1 MQFNFN
7 FEAFEQ
13 SGKEK
18 NEAINYL
25 KSLNSSIDFDKLEQE
40 NKGDENAIYEAL
52 KGGNFSFSKPSI
64 EQTRQKLLKNK
75 ENEAL
80 KAEFNAG
87 LSWLDNKQ
95 NFNFYDF
102 KKAKEKANSKQ
113 GLIQADL
120 KAKEKELKRK
130 EALFETRLKE
140 RGIIAKSFD
149 DMLDQSGAYLGAD
162 LLEKGLNKLGFKDEN
177 YIFESEK
184 EDIKSRAL
192 KSVRE
197 KLERGDLEFN
207 EREKHALRSKYDE
220 PDYKKALEKEKE
232 RLRLSQKS
240 GNFSEAEREF
250 IENDLGFF
258 NTLFNDDK
266 ENIKEFK
273 EKVKS
278 EGVISSEIIKAANT
292 LKAFDE
298 GNLFKN
304 MLFADEKEKK
314 EFQQNFLND
323 AYKIAEL
330 SGFDDVGLDKKGE
343 LYFIKDEQKYLV
355 NTGFFDNFAQLLNDT
370 KFEFAGGV
378 LGGMKGF
385 NSGKSAKG
393 KVAKSILGAAAGS
406 FGGAFLDA
414 KIADMYL
421 NRESD
426 FKKNLDFAIQA
437 GLLSMAGDGVILSVK
452 PLAKG
457 LYKGV
462 KKGGEI
468 LGEYSILGTL
478 KTLPQQNIQAAEKII
493 NEVFSPKMKEELK
506 AAQEEFGG
514 SVRGEDLKNAFFA
527 NLQKKFTQKYGE
539 NDSKTKSVAKI
550 AEIFNTNS
558 LKTRQQAMLD
568 LVRSDTHG
576 STLAYLLEIAKDDV
590 KIQSNLK
597 NMLNLASSNVEKN
610 LKNLN
615 INAREIK
622 HILDEFEAGNKA
634 AFKEVESQ
642 ISKLYDENYRV
653 VLSKGEYEN
662 IKEEFR
668 QNGVN
673 LEEMTPFLRDLEAN
687 VFNENG
693 VTFTQ
698 LNNFRKNL
706 NFYIFNKDK
715 TPNFINTL
723 KKIGENIL
731 KNEIDKGID
740 NIFSQNK
747 AAYES
752 IKELYSTSLKD
763 YATLK
768 SLNESIKNLK
778 LQDSAKSADEV
789 LNSLIKYAKGQ
800 GEKGVNNLQKI
811 KDYLGEENNAFLEM
825 QILNKLFKESVV
837 ENDRASLRVFDSESF
852 LSRVRELVGEN
863 ELYARKIGKEFLEE
877 LSPSAMPKQISIDEF
892 LNTLEN
898 FKNKE
903 NFLKHIE
910 KDPKRKD
917 YLNLIEPTLKEPD
930 IAFKKLENGVEKE
943 KFIKKFSDG
952 KDFFYLLATKDNKET
967 ILTAFKT
974 DKINTILKEFNAD
987 IIPTFIRQGS
997 KGKAAGTT
1005 NEGIITQPLFK
1016 SKEAREFLELVEGF
1030 HKLYKNDASIAKN
1043 LVQGTASQLST
1054 SIATSAEGAI
1064 KQKVVKGGFD
1074 PIFRLLPDGI
1084 LFGLFSKQIQGGAL
1098 RYHLKKALSRSLN
1111 YDDFKIKLEKE
1122 LKRTNFNSNTSRLID
1137 EFMQNLEDFNR
1148 EKEQFLEAKRAE
1160 EARIKEEERKRA
1172 EEIYQAQEANNL
1184 KDILEAE
1191 EKPLKD
1197 EFGVNFEGFKG
1208 KEAIEKLLEEQ
1219 RGQVKGAFYKE
1230 GLGEIDLVWGEITD
1244 LEKHKGY
1251 GLAHILDKR
1260 KSEFVEQGASQSEA
1274 AQKAAEFAKNEI
1286 SNIMQNGK
1294 IINKANEATRIE
1306 TQDYRLIL
1314 KQNWKGEPT
1323 KNKWL
1328 VTAYMKKEKGESIS
1342 SSPFT
1347 KEDNL
1352 SLNSNESIAQKALN
1366 LHEKLYLKD
1375 NDTPLNVEYKIVNK
1389 DDIKPSF
1396 TLSKTQFRS
1405 QKQEDLIK
1413 KIKENFN
1420 PDLLVNIRGDLK
1432 KGNPIITKEGEV
1444 ISGNHRAA
1452 ALKELEGE
1460 NLAKYQNAV
1469 KEAFGVELKE
1479 NEMLVRVADTSEAEI
1494 RRFSAA
1500 SNEGLENNLGEQ
1512 GVSLFAKYQDK
1523 IKALKEA
1530 KKPFVADDVYNL
1542 KYLVNKALGESSIT
1556 KENDTSKA
1564 LFASLARGRNNT
1576 ILKALNELEKENLE
1590 QVSKVANMFF
1600 DNAGAFYNLTHD
1612 LDLPKM
1618 QNLQNYFSDVLVSA
1632 AKADFTR
1639 AEDFARLNEDIRAF
1653 LDSGDKNAMLK
1664 LSPNLVSDLLAKA
1677 MGAGFARFA
1686 RLENPSASL
1695 YEFLNGLKAELI
1707 EKGMPDL
1714 FSGGK
1719 GIKLNERDEFDFAK
1733 ELILKGQDSEEKFR
1747 LYQNLEEL
1755 KAWSGEQKNTKL
1767 NTALKALDEV
1777 DESKLSEDQKE
1788 LLRLFK
1794 GEIKSVKI
1802 QIKDLKDI
1810 YTLNQGSRKEGAK
1823 KILIKHYG
1831 EEKTGGLSSDELLSL
1846 KEVIKKGKINLNSL
1860 EIKDDFLRYG
1870 YDYEK
1875 DGVKLRVVIDEFKDG
1890 KKVFDYYSDR
1900 NFNHYEQGGYKPD
1913 LPTPSE
1919 IIPQNAKTSP
1929 YPQNADE
1936 AVRLETIS
1944 KQELEQSNPQQSHL
1958 STDESIAQNEAKKSL
1973 FESSENFY
1981 DYEKKL
1987 LREISIEGLD
1997 KQNAKDKLYFNTIQT
2012 YMEKLGNFEKEL
2024 SNIVQEVHPFLRLN
2038 QKDKIIDK
2046 LYRQRDKKDFR
2057 NSLKELVYFYV
2068 HKDKL
2073 GIDDIHKVAMDY
2085 VESMAKYV
2093 KGLLPYDNHPS
2104 FEKLVKEKKLFD
2116 EVIRQENKPSVKP
2129 LDEFGVNFEGF
2140 KGKEAIEKLL
2150 EEQRGQVK
2158 GAFYKEGLGEID
2170 LVWGDENFGLRHIL
2184 NKHGDEFEDIA
2195 AELSEAMEKGVL
2207 KKQNEVRSRI
2217 EFKDFAIGLSGEFK
2231 GEKRAFIITAFKR
2244 NGKSSTL
2251 SPKQDFTDKSDN
2263 VLSNQEDI
2271 IPQNSEKLPFE
2282 TQTLDE
2288 DKLSGD
2294 EVRHLANKIGEKST
2308 MAYFKDYLLKMDK
2321 NFHARAKDIIREY
2334 HKIEPFRKEL
2344 ENQWENVKE
2353 AYKNGEMSLKEFK
2366 FLSRYK
2372 DEKSFLNQVAGVL
2385 WLQNDELVKNR
2396 GYTINKYG
2404 MTEQG
2409 KGDNYYQNLALEYGK
2424 AQTALKKW
2432 FYYIQKANK
2441 QAQRFFNKKELDEF
2455 GVNFEGFKGKEAV
2468 DKLLSEKR
2476 GQVKGAFYK
2485 EGLGEIDLVWG
2496 DSKKGLSHI
2505 LERRKED
2512 FIKQGLDENEALERA
2527 LEFVKKIPQI
2537 IEQGE
2542 VKVGVN
2548 RAFVDTK
2555 DDRALIAL
2563 DYKGKDKKW
2572 VITAYKMD
2580 DPSQADT
2587 HLTRL
2592 NTSTSSVS
2600 RASVVNESIAQN
2612 EHNAVAWDEFEA
2624 FKDKDDILKAN
2635 LKGEQNGAK
2644 ENEAKRQADEYES
2657 LNAIQQERGG
2667 GLFTNEELNRGQ
2679 SRHAR
2684 GNERDG
2690 VGVSKVD
2697 GSKSQTLFSEG
2708 DFENSRTRSGGNG
2721 GRGYTAGEENALSI
2735 RGNNSSSGE
2744 VLNADENYIRENNPR
2759 YNDTKR
2765 PREDNIIEPKRS
2777 LHMGANKTNGG
2788 ANDRS
2793 ILLKPQ
2799 WSEALEKQG
2808 LFTSF
2813 AKAHKRSEKF
2823 TFTDTSDANKILE
2836 DNFQALEGL
2845 KYVIKSG
2852 FDNNVRSQNLQ
2863 SLQNFRGF
2871 GKGTN
2876 ALLKLRGEEKEKWA
2890 KLLKEL
2896 TDLTGEKITITD
2908 LVKRSADAYYTP
2920 DVIIGKMA
2928 NLTEFFAKEAGE
2940 DLAKLI
2946 KLEPSAGI
2954 GRFLNAFEL
2963 SNFYAVEKDALS
2975 ANIAKAL
2982 YEKGG
2987 AIINNGAYEK
2997 SPLKIN
3003 NTFDLVIGN
3012 PPYANFKI
3020 GDDEFREN
3028 IHNYFMKK
3036 NIDVLKP
3043 NGLSLQIITHNFL
3056 DAQSDYTRKVM
3067 AKDAVFLGAVRLANN
3082 VFKDASVTTDII
3094 AFRKKAP
3101 DEMDKEFNTS
3111 WVESVEYEGA
3121 YLNKYFLENPQ
3132 NVIGKMEVVKNQFG
3146 GKTIAV
3152 KPNGFDIEN
3161 LNLSNYIK
3169 NDKLF
3174 KRVEGYIDNK
3184 LLSKAVQRIEEKEK
3198 GVSFFGSA
3206 RSGELRFDKE
3216 SDKFLVLDD
3225 QQNTHDF
3232 NIYERISE
3240 AKPNWQES
3248 SINNRVEAL
3257 KEMMPQ
3263 IEKLK
3268 KALFDLKEAE
3278 LNPNSSD
3285 EKIEILRRILN
3296 KAYDELHGKNGS
3308 FRNARG
3314 KISQKW
3320 ELYDILDDTSFEL
3333 FALEK
3338 KAIVE
3343 ERGDKKIVIGSE
3355 KSEIFHKRLVKPYEA
3370 PTSANNI
3377 NEALQISK
3385 AEYGKIDL
3393 VRMSELLSK
3402 DMSEV
3407 ENELLEQKRI
3417 YKDHLGGNVEKD
3429 EFLSGNVREK
3439 IARFYDENGSLN
3451 LSSDEKIR
3459 AFQMQSLEDLKA
3471 IVPDDIELP
3480 FINIPLGAT
3489 WLNKEI
3495 LREFFAK
3502 ELEIGEVNFKRA
3514 GNRWYLLG
3522 KFNGSLEITTSED
3535 YLRDT
3540 GIKAINAV
3548 DYILKMMN
3556 NESLEVKTSKTKADG
3571 SIKHYKDPIA
3581 TQKLQDLKIRLE
3593 KQLKNFIM
3601 DNEEYAEQTK
3611 RVYNDV
3617 FNSEVIRKYDGSHIR
3632 LMETNEDISL
3642 RSHQNNAVYRFL
3654 QKSNTLLAH
3663 DVGTGKTYTMIASAM
3678 LSKQLGLA
3686 KKSLIVTPNNVSP
3699 QMAREARELFPNARI
3714 KLIQGVSTKE
3724 KNRLMADVKNNE
3736 YDLIIVSYDTFKV
3749 MNANPKLYA
3758 DYLNEELIQ
3767 LRCAIEALEN
3777 SDEGDERI
3785 MKQLAKRLE
3794 SEEAKLEHYLEQVAN
3809 GSQNVFFEDLGIDNL
3824 IFDEAHYLK
3833 KLPIFTKQGNVRGIQ
3848 RGKSQR
3854 ALDAYIKIKHHQSLN
3869 KKVMFAT
3876 GTPITNFVSDIY
3888 VMQKFLGRKAL
3899 EDSNISEFDDWSAMF
3914 AGSQTQFELKASGN
3928 YEATTRLRNFANLP
3942 ELKKMYYEFTDVVT
3956 KDDVKKQIM
3965 ESTGEQIEPTPVYE
3979 EVIIKQS
3986 EAQKAFYEEIKER
3999 AVNLK
4004 GKKIE
4009 KGGDNHLKIL
4019 SDANKA
4025 SLDMR
4030 LIYPHLERDAN
4041 GKVMQAAE
4049 KIVENYHLWDA
4060 DKGTQLVFLDKS
4072 TPKKSITSAKRAKLE
4087 NKLSAIKEKLEK
4099 YENDDIN
4106 LSEEALEKLEKEKV
4120 EIEEILE
4127 MAGEGFSVYEDLR
4140 KLLIEKGIKPE
4151 EIAFVQDYDKA
4162 GTGALSQA
4170 ELSEKINNGKIRVLI
4185 GSTAKMGA
4193 GANYQR
4199 KLSALHHLDLD
4210 WTPANMEQREGRIIR
4225 QGNELFKKYGD
4236 EFKAKIYYYVTE
4248 QTSDTVMLQTL
4259 NQKRKIIKQITDI
4272 NEKARFLEDSSEDD
4286 FMARLQAATSPYAEE
4301 ELRFLGIDK
4310 EISLLNSEL
4319 ENSAYVI
4326 KSAEREILKQNEA
4339 VEGFEAIKSLL
4350 PSILK
4355 KAENNISFKTK
4366 EGKIIDFNAKPKKDE
4381 ASPHEKLNM
4390 SVKKSIESLF
4400 NSSEKL
4406 MQIGEYRGSKLFALK
4421 AGNAKC
4427 VIKMGENLQN
4437 SLYFTELDYMD
4448 IKGAFSANLRFK
4460 NAFEK
4465 ISKNSYFTD
4474 LEQKIKDAKEAQKR
4488 ALKKLENEKARDLSE
4503 INKTLNDALVE
4514 KAELAIF
4521 LGRAEQEHKSLVS
4534 AVHNVPDIKENEED
4548 KFTKLEEFIM
4558 AKYNKN

>member
-80 KAEFNAG
+80 KAEFNAAT
-87 LSWLDNKQ
+87 SWLGEEKKQ

-102 KKAKEKANSKQ
+102 KKAKEKANSKL

-493 NEVFSPKMKEELK
+493 DEVFNPKMKEELK

-568 LVRSDTHG
+568 LVRSDKDG

-837 ENDRASLRVFDSESF
+837 ENDRAGVRVFDSESF
-852 LSRVRELVGEN
+852 LGRVRELVGEN
-863 ELYARKIGKEFLEE
+863 ELYERNEPLKDFGENFAGYKGKEAIEKLLEE
-877 LSPSAMPKQISIDEF
+877 KRGQVANAFYKEGLGEIDLVWGDKNYGLEHI
-892 LNTLEN
+892 LNKHKGE
-898 FKNKE
+898 FKNLAEQLDEIITKGE
-903 NFLKHIE
+903 VI
-910 KDPKRKD
+910 KRKGRKNA
-917 YLNLIEPTLKEPD
+917 YNIEHNGFKVGINQGFNQKGENKWIVT
-930 IAFKKLENGVEKE
+930 AF
-943 KFIKKFSDG
+943 
-952 KDFFYLLATKDNKET
+952 DNKVGASEKTAKTAHANDFTKET
-967 ILTAFKT
+967 HLSL
-974 DKINTILKEFNAD
+974 N
-987 IIPTFIRQGS
+987 S
-997 KGKAAGTT
+997 
-1005 NEGIITQPLFK
+1005 NESITQPLFK

-1030 HKLYKNDASIAKN
+1030 HRLYKNDASIAKN

-1148 EKEQFLEAKRAE
+1148 EKEQFLQAKRAE
-1160 EARIKEEERKRA
+1160 QARIKEEEQARINTIKTA
-1172 EEIYQAQEANNL
+1172 QENAYNAQEANLGN
-1184 KDILEAE
+1184 DILE
-1191 EKPLKD
+1191 PSSLKED
-1197 EFGVNFEGFKG
+1197 FGENFAGYKG

-1352 SLNSNESIAQKALN
+1352 SLNSKESIAQKALN

-1389 DDIKPSF
+1389 DDIKPTF

-1639 AEDFARLNEDIRAF
+1639 AEDFTRLNEDIRAF

-1755 KAWSGEQKNTKL
+1755 KAWKSKSSLNQPTKESLDKDLNKSYTLELENLEPVSLNANALSKETEALTQSVESGHKQSTTIAKTDEESIAENGIKDDKQAFLQFIKIMQDTKNGDFYPSENLQNALEKSGKKARENALELFIKEYESKDAKL
-1767 NTALKALDEV
+1767 VELLKNIQEPRIASKALSLIKHFTQARMMQSAIKAVPSDILMKYVNIDASQRLEVLSSLYGDFSNIMKEVALKGKKIPDPAA
-1777 DESKLSEDQKE
+1777 LSEKGGAYVFNRQYRKILNIYEKIQENEE
-1788 LLRLFK
+1788 LLRLLAHKNDYKTTIEIIQESKAK
-1794 GEIKSVKI
+1794 GLSVK
-1802 QIKDLKDI
+1802 Q
-1810 YTLNQGSRKEGAK
+1810 TKEAIEENK
-1823 KILIKHYG
+1823 K
-1831 EEKTGGLSSDELLSL
+1831 
-1846 KEVIKKGKINLNSL
+1846 
-1860 EIKDDFLRYG
+1860 
-1870 YDYEK
+1870 
-1875 DGVKLRVVIDEFKDG
+1875 
-1890 KKVFDYYSDR
+1890 
-1900 NFNHYEQGGYKPD
+1900 
-1913 LPTPSE
+1913 
-1919 IIPQNAKTSP
+1919 
-1929 YPQNADE
+1929 
-1936 AVRLETIS
+1936 
-1944 KQELEQSNPQQSHL
+1944 
-1958 STDESIAQNEAKKSL
+1958 
-1973 FESSENFY
+1973 
-1981 DYEKKL
+1981 
-1987 LREISIEGLD
+1987 
-1997 KQNAKDKLYFNTIQT
+1997 QT
-2012 YMEKLGNFEKEL
+2012 
-2024 SNIVQEVHPFLRLN
+2024 
-2038 QKDKIIDK
+2038 
-2046 LYRQRDKKDFR
+2046 
-2057 NSLKELVYFYV
+2057 
-2068 HKDKL
+2068 
-2073 GIDDIHKVAMDY
+2073 A
-2085 VESMAKYV
+2085 
-2093 KGLLPYDNHPS
+2093 
-2104 FEKLVKEKKLFD
+2104 KLFD

-2129 LDEFGVNFEGF
+2129 
-2140 KGKEAIEKLL
+2140 
-2150 EEQRGQVK
+2150 
-2158 GAFYKEGLGEID
+2158 
-2170 LVWGDENFGLRHIL
+2170 
-2184 NKHGDEFEDIA
+2184 
-2195 AELSEAMEKGVL
+2195 
-2207 KKQNEVRSRI
+2207 
-2217 EFKDFAIGLSGEFK
+2217 
-2231 GEKRAFIITAFKR
+2231 
-2244 NGKSSTL
+2244 
-2251 SPKQDFTDKSDN
+2251 
-2263 VLSNQEDI
+2263 
-2271 IPQNSEKLPFE
+2271 
-2282 TQTLDE
+2282 
-2288 DKLSGD
+2288 
-2294 EVRHLANKIGEKST
+2294 
-2308 MAYFKDYLLKMDK
+2308 
-2321 NFHARAKDIIREY
+2321 
-2334 HKIEPFRKEL
+2334 
-2344 ENQWENVKE
+2344 
-2353 AYKNGEMSLKEFK
+2353 
-2366 FLSRYK
+2366 
-2372 DEKSFLNQVAGVL
+2372 
-2385 WLQNDELVKNR
+2385 
-2396 GYTINKYG
+2396 
-2404 MTEQG
+2404 
-2409 KGDNYYQNLALEYGK
+2409 
-2424 AQTALKKW
+2424 
-2432 FYYIQKANK
+2432 
-2441 QAQRFFNKKELDEF
+2441 LDEF

-2496 DSKKGLSHI
+2496 DENFGLRHI

-2635 LKGEQNGAK
+2635 LKGEQNSAK
-2644 ENEAKRQADEYES
+2644 ENKAKRQADEYES

-2813 AKAHKRSEKF
+2813 ARAHKRSEKF

-2982 YEKGG
+2982 YQKGG

-3370 PTSANNI
+3370 PTNANNI

-3489 WLNKEI
+3489 WLDKEI

-3581 TQKLQDLKIRLE
+3581 TQKLQDLKIKLE

-3854 ALDAYIKIKHHQSLN
+3854 ALDAYIKIRHHQSLN

-4170 ELSEKINNGKIRVLI
+4170 DLSEKINNGKIRVLI

>member
-1 MQFNFN
+1 
-7 FEAFEQ
+7 
-13 SGKEK
+13 
-18 NEAINYL
+18 
-25 KSLNSSIDFDKLEQE
+25 
-40 NKGDENAIYEAL
+40 
-52 KGGNFSFSKPSI
+52 
-64 EQTRQKLLKNK
+64 
-75 ENEAL
+75 
-80 KAEFNAG
+80 
-87 LSWLDNKQ
+87 
-95 NFNFYDF
+95 
-102 KKAKEKANSKQ
+102 
-113 GLIQADL
+113 
-120 KAKEKELKRK
+120 
-130 EALFETRLKE
+130 
-140 RGIIAKSFD
+140 
-149 DMLDQSGAYLGAD
+149 
-162 LLEKGLNKLGFKDEN
+162 
-177 YIFESEK
+177 
-184 EDIKSRAL
+184 
-192 KSVRE
+192 
-197 KLERGDLEFN
+197 
-207 EREKHALRSKYDE
+207 
-220 PDYKKALEKEKE
+220 
-232 RLRLSQKS
+232 
-240 GNFSEAEREF
+240 
-250 IENDLGFF
+250 
-258 NTLFNDDK
+258 
-266 ENIKEFK
+266 
-273 EKVKS
+273 
-278 EGVISSEIIKAANT
+278 
-292 LKAFDE
+292 
-298 GNLFKN
+298 
-304 MLFADEKEKK
+304 
-314 EFQQNFLND
+314 
-323 AYKIAEL
+323 
-330 SGFDDVGLDKKGE
+330 
-343 LYFIKDEQKYLV
+343 
-355 NTGFFDNFAQLLNDT
+355 
-370 KFEFAGGV
+370 
-378 LGGMKGF
+378 
-385 NSGKSAKG
+385 
-393 KVAKSILGAAAGS
+393 
-406 FGGAFLDA
+406 
-414 KIADMYL
+414 
-421 NRESD
+421 
-426 FKKNLDFAIQA
+426 
-437 GLLSMAGDGVILSVK
+437 
-452 PLAKG
+452 
-457 LYKGV
+457 
-462 KKGGEI
+462 
-468 LGEYSILGTL
+468 
-478 KTLPQQNIQAAEKII
+478 
-493 NEVFSPKMKEELK
+493 
-506 AAQEEFGG
+506 
-514 SVRGEDLKNAFFA
+514 
-527 NLQKKFTQKYGE
+527 
-539 NDSKTKSVAKI
+539 
-550 AEIFNTNS
+550 
-558 LKTRQQAMLD
+558 
-568 LVRSDTHG
+568 
-576 STLAYLLEIAKDDV
+576 
-590 KIQSNLK
+590 
-597 NMLNLASSNVEKN
+597 
-610 LKNLN
+610 
-615 INAREIK
+615 
-622 HILDEFEAGNKA
+622 
-634 AFKEVESQ
+634 
-642 ISKLYDENYRV
+642 
-653 VLSKGEYEN
+653 
-662 IKEEFR
+662 
-668 QNGVN
+668 
-673 LEEMTPFLRDLEAN
+673 
-687 VFNENG
+687 
-693 VTFTQ
+693 
-698 LNNFRKNL
+698 
-706 NFYIFNKDK
+706 
-715 TPNFINTL
+715 
-723 KKIGENIL
+723 
-731 KNEIDKGID
+731 
-740 NIFSQNK
+740 
-747 AAYES
+747 
-752 IKELYSTSLKD
+752 
-763 YATLK
+763 
-768 SLNESIKNLK
+768 
-778 LQDSAKSADEV
+778 
-789 LNSLIKYAKGQ
+789 
-800 GEKGVNNLQKI
+800 
-811 KDYLGEENNAFLEM
+811 
-825 QILNKLFKESVV
+825 
-837 ENDRASLRVFDSESF
+837 
-852 LSRVRELVGEN
+852 
-863 ELYARKIGKEFLEE
+863 
-877 LSPSAMPKQISIDEF
+877 
-892 LNTLEN
+892 
-898 FKNKE
+898 
-903 NFLKHIE
+903 
-910 KDPKRKD
+910 
-917 YLNLIEPTLKEPD
+917 
-930 IAFKKLENGVEKE
+930 
-943 KFIKKFSDG
+943 
-952 KDFFYLLATKDNKET
+952 
-967 ILTAFKT
+967 
-974 DKINTILKEFNAD
+974 
-987 IIPTFIRQGS
+987 
-997 KGKAAGTT
+997 
-1005 NEGIITQPLFK
+1005 
-1016 SKEAREFLELVEGF
+1016 
-1030 HKLYKNDASIAKN
+1030 
-1043 LVQGTASQLST
+1043 
-1054 SIATSAEGAI
+1054 
-1064 KQKVVKGGFD
+1064 
-1074 PIFRLLPDGI
+1074 
-1084 LFGLFSKQIQGGAL
+1084 
-1098 RYHLKKALSRSLN
+1098 
-1111 YDDFKIKLEKE
+1111 KE

-1148 EKEQFLEAKRAE
+1148 EKEQFLEAKRIE
-1160 EARIKEEERKRA
+1160 QARIKEEERKRA

-1230 GLGEIDLVWGEITD
+1230 GLGEIDLVWGEVKGSGK
-1244 LEKHKGY
+1244 EAKGY
-1251 GLAHILDKR
+1251 GL
-1260 KSEFVEQGASQSEA
+1260 S
-1274 AQKAAEFAKNEI
+1274 
-1286 SNIMQNGK
+1286 K
-1294 IINKANEATRIE
+1294 IIEKHGEDFKEFGEGLEGVSKGLDEIITKGEIH
-1306 TQDYRLIL
+1306 TQEYGRKTIIYHKNGDVYKVGL

-1323 KNKWL
+1323 KNNW
-1328 VTAYMKKEKGESIS
+1328 VITGYKEDREADKFIHSSDFTKGEAL
-1342 SSPFT
+1342 P
-1347 KEDNL
+1347 
-1352 SLNSNESIAQKALN
+1352 LNSKESIAQKALN

-1755 KAWSGEQKNTKL
+1755 KAWKSKSSLNQPTKESLDKDLNKSYTLELENLEPVSLNANALSKETEALTQSVESGHKQSTTIAKTDEQSIAQNGIKDNKQAFLQFIKIMQDTKNGDFYPSENLQNALEKSGKKARENALELFIKEYESKDAKL
-1767 NTALKALDEV
+1767 VELLKNIQEPRIASKALSLIKHFTQARMMQSAIKAVPSDILMKYVNIDASHRLEVLSSLYGDFSNIMKEVALKGKKIPDPAA
-1777 DESKLSEDQKE
+1777 LSEKGGAYVFNRQYRKILNIYEKIQENEE
-1788 LLRLFK
+1788 LLRLLAHKNDYKTTIEIIQESKAK
-1794 GEIKSVKI
+1794 GLSVK
-1802 QIKDLKDI
+1802 Q
-1810 YTLNQGSRKEGAK
+1810 TKEAIEENK
-1823 KILIKHYG
+1823 K
-1831 EEKTGGLSSDELLSL
+1831 
-1846 KEVIKKGKINLNSL
+1846 
-1860 EIKDDFLRYG
+1860 
-1870 YDYEK
+1870 
-1875 DGVKLRVVIDEFKDG
+1875 
-1890 KKVFDYYSDR
+1890 
-1900 NFNHYEQGGYKPD
+1900 
-1913 LPTPSE
+1913 
-1919 IIPQNAKTSP
+1919 
-1929 YPQNADE
+1929 
-1936 AVRLETIS
+1936 
-1944 KQELEQSNPQQSHL
+1944 
-1958 STDESIAQNEAKKSL
+1958 
-1973 FESSENFY
+1973 
-1981 DYEKKL
+1981 
-1987 LREISIEGLD
+1987 
-1997 KQNAKDKLYFNTIQT
+1997 QT
-2012 YMEKLGNFEKEL
+2012 
-2024 SNIVQEVHPFLRLN
+2024 
-2038 QKDKIIDK
+2038 
-2046 LYRQRDKKDFR
+2046 
-2057 NSLKELVYFYV
+2057 
-2068 HKDKL
+2068 
-2073 GIDDIHKVAMDY
+2073 A
-2085 VESMAKYV
+2085 
-2093 KGLLPYDNHPS
+2093 
-2104 FEKLVKEKKLFD
+2104 KLFD

-2140 KGKEAIEKLL
+2140 KGKEAVDKLL
-2150 EEQRGQVK
+2150 SEKRGQVK

-2195 AELSEAMEKGVL
+2195 AELEEIIAKGEVVKDNDRATL
-2207 KKQNEVRSRI
+2207 KYIKENGDIFKIGLKQNW
-2217 EFKDFAIGLSGEFK
+2217 K
-2231 GEKRAFIITAFKR
+2231 GEPTKNKWIITAYKDER
-2244 NGKSSTL
+2244 EMAKTINSS
-2251 SPKQDFTDKSDN
+2251 DFTKGEALPLNSNESIAENEAKKSLFESSENFYDYHKELFRKINLEGLDKQNAKDKLYVNTFQTYMKKVDN
-2263 VLSNQEDI
+2263 FEKELSNIVQEVRPSLSLNQKDKI
-2271 IPQNSEKLPFE
+2271 I
-2282 TQTLDE
+2282 
-2288 DKLSGD
+2288 DKLYRQRD
-2294 EVRHLANKIGEKST
+2294 K
-2308 MAYFKDYLLKMDK
+2308 KD
-2321 NFHARAKDIIREY
+2321 
-2334 HKIEPFRKEL
+2334 FR
-2344 ENQWENVKE
+2344 N
-2353 AYKNGEMSLKEFK
+2353 SLKELVYLYVHK
-2366 FLSRYK
+2366 DKLGIDDIHKVTMDYVESMAKYVKGLLPYDNHLSF
-2372 DEKSFLNQVAGVL
+2372 EK
-2385 WLQNDELVKNR
+2385 LVKEKKLFDEVIR
-2396 GYTINKYG
+2396 QENKPSV
-2404 MTEQG
+2404 
-2409 KGDNYYQNLALEYGK
+2409 KP
-2424 AQTALKKW
+2424 
-2432 FYYIQKANK
+2432 
-2441 QAQRFFNKKELDEF
+2441 LDEF

-2635 LKGEQNGAK
+2635 LKGEQNDAK

-2813 AKAHKRSEKF
+2813 ARAHKRSEKF

-2982 YEKGG
+2982 YQKGG
-2987 AIINNGAYEK
+2987 VIINNGAYEK

-3489 WLNKEI
+3489 WLDKEI

-3581 TQKLQDLKIRLE
+3581 TQKLQDLKIKLE

-4170 ELSEKINNGKIRVLI
+4170 DLSEKINNGKIRVLI

>member
-1 MQFNFN
+1 MQ
-7 FEAFEQ
+7 
-13 SGKEK
+13 
-18 NEAINYL
+18 I
-25 KSLNSSIDFDKLEQE
+25 
-40 NKGDENAIYEAL
+40 
-52 KGGNFSFSKPSI
+52 
-64 EQTRQKLLKNK
+64 
-75 ENEAL
+75 
-80 KAEFNAG
+80 
-87 LSWLDNKQ
+87 
-95 NFNFYDF
+95 
-102 KKAKEKANSKQ
+102 
-113 GLIQADL
+113 
-120 KAKEKELKRK
+120 
-130 EALFETRLKE
+130 
-140 RGIIAKSFD
+140 
-149 DMLDQSGAYLGAD
+149 
-162 LLEKGLNKLGFKDEN
+162 
-177 YIFESEK
+177 
-184 EDIKSRAL
+184 
-192 KSVRE
+192 
-197 KLERGDLEFN
+197 
-207 EREKHALRSKYDE
+207 
-220 PDYKKALEKEKE
+220 
-232 RLRLSQKS
+232 
-240 GNFSEAEREF
+240 
-250 IENDLGFF
+250 
-258 NTLFNDDK
+258 
-266 ENIKEFK
+266 
-273 EKVKS
+273 
-278 EGVISSEIIKAANT
+278 
-292 LKAFDE
+292 
-298 GNLFKN
+298 
-304 MLFADEKEKK
+304 
-314 EFQQNFLND
+314 
-323 AYKIAEL
+323 
-330 SGFDDVGLDKKGE
+330 
-343 LYFIKDEQKYLV
+343 
-355 NTGFFDNFAQLLNDT
+355 
-370 KFEFAGGV
+370 
-378 LGGMKGF
+378 
-385 NSGKSAKG
+385 
-393 KVAKSILGAAAGS
+393 
-406 FGGAFLDA
+406 
-414 KIADMYL
+414 
-421 NRESD
+421 
-426 FKKNLDFAIQA
+426 
-437 GLLSMAGDGVILSVK
+437 
-452 PLAKG
+452 
-457 LYKGV
+457 
-462 KKGGEI
+462 
-468 LGEYSILGTL
+468 
-478 KTLPQQNIQAAEKII
+478 
-493 NEVFSPKMKEELK
+493 
-506 AAQEEFGG
+506 
-514 SVRGEDLKNAFFA
+514 
-527 NLQKKFTQKYGE
+527 
-539 NDSKTKSVAKI
+539 
-550 AEIFNTNS
+550 
-558 LKTRQQAMLD
+558 
-568 LVRSDTHG
+568 
-576 STLAYLLEIAKDDV
+576 
-590 KIQSNLK
+590 
-597 NMLNLASSNVEKN
+597 
-610 LKNLN
+610 
-615 INAREIK
+615 
-622 HILDEFEAGNKA
+622 
-634 AFKEVESQ
+634 
-642 ISKLYDENYRV
+642 
-653 VLSKGEYEN
+653 
-662 IKEEFR
+662 
-668 QNGVN
+668 
-673 LEEMTPFLRDLEAN
+673 
-687 VFNENG
+687 
-693 VTFTQ
+693 
-698 LNNFRKNL
+698 
-706 NFYIFNKDK
+706 
-715 TPNFINTL
+715 
-723 KKIGENIL
+723 
-731 KNEIDKGID
+731 
-740 NIFSQNK
+740 
-747 AAYES
+747 
-752 IKELYSTSLKD
+752 
-763 YATLK
+763 
-768 SLNESIKNLK
+768 
-778 LQDSAKSADEV
+778 
-789 LNSLIKYAKGQ
+789 
-800 GEKGVNNLQKI
+800 
-811 KDYLGEENNAFLEM
+811 LGEENFTPE
-825 QILNKLFKESVV
+825 VV
-837 ENDRASLRVFDSESF
+837 EYIHKNKAKVAIDKLERSEAENLGFKYSDDVRLTIDSEAIQHTLKRHGAESDLVKNSGQIPVEYKDIAEYRNIVKNADESLRARDNAGNDVIVSYRQINGYAVVVEQI
-852 LSRVRELVGEN
+852 RKKNN
-863 ELYARKIGKEFLEE
+863 ELSFKTMFKQNGDYKNSKSYKETSALNQTLSIGYE
-877 LSPSAMPKQISIDEF
+877 PSANS
-892 LNTLEN
+892 
-898 FKNKE
+898 
-903 NFLKHIE
+903 
-910 KDPKRKD
+910 
-917 YLNLIEPTLKEPD
+917 
-930 IAFKKLENGVEKE
+930 
-943 KFIKKFSDG
+943 
-952 KDFFYLLATKDNKET
+952 
-967 ILTAFKT
+967 
-974 DKINTILKEFNAD
+974 
-987 IIPTFIRQGS
+987 
-997 KGKAAGTT
+997 
-1005 NEGIITQPLFK
+1005 
-1016 SKEAREFLELVEGF
+1016 
-1030 HKLYKNDASIAKN
+1030 
-1043 LVQGTASQLST
+1043 
-1054 SIATSAEGAI
+1054 
-1064 KQKVVKGGFD
+1064 
-1074 PIFRLLPDGI
+1074 
-1084 LFGLFSKQIQGGAL
+1084 FSK
-1098 RYHLKKALSRSLN
+1098 
-1111 YDDFKIKLEKE
+1111 
-1122 LKRTNFNSNTSRLID
+1122 T
-1137 EFMQNLEDFNR
+1137 
-1148 EKEQFLEAKRAE
+1148 EA
-1160 EARIKEEERKRA
+1160 
-1172 EEIYQAQEANNL
+1172 
-1184 KDILEAE
+1184 
-1191 EKPLKD
+1191 P
-1197 EFGVNFEGFKG
+1197 
-1208 KEAIEKLLEEQ
+1208 
-1219 RGQVKGAFYKE
+1219 
-1230 GLGEIDLVWGEITD
+1230 
-1244 LEKHKGY
+1244 
-1251 GLAHILDKR
+1251 
-1260 KSEFVEQGASQSEA
+1260 
-1274 AQKAAEFAKNEI
+1274 QKA
-1286 SNIMQNGK
+1286 
-1294 IINKANEATRIE
+1294 
-1306 TQDYRLIL
+1306 
-1314 KQNWKGEPT
+1314 
-1323 KNKWL
+1323 
-1328 VTAYMKKEKGESIS
+1328 V
-1342 SSPFT
+1342 
-1347 KEDNL
+1347 
-1352 SLNSNESIAQKALN
+1352 NESIA
-1366 LHEKLYLKD
+1366 E
-1375 NDTPLNVEYKIVNK
+1375 
-1389 DDIKPSF
+1389 
-1396 TLSKTQFRS
+1396 
-1405 QKQEDLIK
+1405 
-1413 KIKENFN
+1413 
-1420 PDLLVNIRGDLK
+1420 
-1432 KGNPIITKEGEV
+1432 
-1444 ISGNHRAA
+1444 
-1452 ALKELEGE
+1452 
-1460 NLAKYQNAV
+1460 
-1469 KEAFGVELKE
+1469 
-1479 NEMLVRVADTSEAEI
+1479 
-1494 RRFSAA
+1494 
-1500 SNEGLENNLGEQ
+1500 
-1512 GVSLFAKYQDK
+1512 
-1523 IKALKEA
+1523 
-1530 KKPFVADDVYNL
+1530 
-1542 KYLVNKALGESSIT
+1542 
-1556 KENDTSKA
+1556 
-1564 LFASLARGRNNT
+1564 
-1576 ILKALNELEKENLE
+1576 
-1590 QVSKVANMFF
+1590 
-1600 DNAGAFYNLTHD
+1600 
-1612 LDLPKM
+1612 
-1618 QNLQNYFSDVLVSA
+1618 
-1632 AKADFTR
+1632 
-1639 AEDFARLNEDIRAF
+1639 
-1653 LDSGDKNAMLK
+1653 
-1664 LSPNLVSDLLAKA
+1664 
-1677 MGAGFARFA
+1677 
-1686 RLENPSASL
+1686 
-1695 YEFLNGLKAELI
+1695 
-1707 EKGMPDL
+1707 
-1714 FSGGK
+1714 
-1719 GIKLNERDEFDFAK
+1719 
-1733 ELILKGQDSEEKFR
+1733 
-1747 LYQNLEEL
+1747 
-1755 KAWSGEQKNTKL
+1755 
-1767 NTALKALDEV
+1767 
-1777 DESKLSEDQKE
+1777 
-1788 LLRLFK
+1788 
-1794 GEIKSVKI
+1794 
-1802 QIKDLKDI
+1802 
-1810 YTLNQGSRKEGAK
+1810 
-1823 KILIKHYG
+1823 
-1831 EEKTGGLSSDELLSL
+1831 
-1846 KEVIKKGKINLNSL
+1846 
-1860 EIKDDFLRYG
+1860 
-1870 YDYEK
+1870 
-1875 DGVKLRVVIDEFKDG
+1875 
-1890 KKVFDYYSDR
+1890 
-1900 NFNHYEQGGYKPD
+1900 
-1913 LPTPSE
+1913 
-1919 IIPQNAKTSP
+1919 
-1929 YPQNADE
+1929 
-1936 AVRLETIS
+1936 
-1944 KQELEQSNPQQSHL
+1944 
-1958 STDESIAQNEAKKSL
+1958 NEAKKSL

-1981 DYEKKL
+1981 DYHKKL
-1987 LREISIEGLD
+1987 LHEVNLEGLD
-1997 KQNAKDKLYFNTIQT
+1997 KQNAKDKLYFNTFQT
-2012 YMEKLGNFEKEL
+2012 YMKKVGNFEKEL
-2024 SNIVQEVHPFLRLN
+2024 LIIINEVRPFLRLN
-2038 QKDKIIDK
+2038 EKDKIIDK
-2046 LYRQRDKKDFR
+2046 LFRLRDNKDFT
-2057 NSLKELVYFYV
+2057 NSLKELVYLYV

-2073 GIDDIHKVAMDY
+2073 GIDDIHTATKDY

-2093 KGLLPYDNHPS
+2093 KGLLPYDNQPS

-2140 KGKEAIEKLL
+2140 KGKEAVDKLL
-2150 EEQRGQVK
+2150 SEKRGQVK

-2308 MAYFKDYLLKMDK
+2308 IAYFKDYLLKMDK

-2476 GQVKGAFYK
+2476 GQVKRAFYK

-2635 LKGEQNGAK
+2635 LKGEQNDAK

-2735 RGNNSSSGE
+2735 RGNNSSGGE

-2813 AKAHKRSEKF
+2813 ARAHKRSEKF

-2852 FDNNVRSQNLQ
+2852 FDNDVRSQNLQ

-2876 ALLKLRGEEKEKWA
+2876 ALLKLRGEEKEKWT

-3355 KSEIFHKRLVKPYEA
+3355 KSDIFHKRLVKPYEA

-3489 WLNKEI
+3489 WLDKEI

-3556 NESLEVKTSKTKADG
+3556 NESL
-3571 SIKHYKDPIA
+3571 
-3581 TQKLQDLKIRLE
+3581 
-3593 KQLKNFIM
+3593 
-3601 DNEEYAEQTK
+3601 
-3611 RVYNDV
+3611 
-3617 FNSEVIRKYDGSHIR
+3617 
-3632 LMETNEDISL
+3632 
-3642 RSHQNNAVYRFL
+3642 
-3654 QKSNTLLAH
+3654 
-3663 DVGTGKTYTMIASAM
+3663 
-3678 LSKQLGLA
+3678 
-3686 KKSLIVTPNNVSP
+3686 
-3699 QMAREARELFPNARI
+3699 
-3714 KLIQGVSTKE
+3714 
-3724 KNRLMADVKNNE
+3724 
-3736 YDLIIVSYDTFKV
+3736 
-3749 MNANPKLYA
+3749 
-3758 DYLNEELIQ
+3758 
-3767 LRCAIEALEN
+3767 
-3777 SDEGDERI
+3777 
-3785 MKQLAKRLE
+3785 
-3794 SEEAKLEHYLEQVAN
+3794 
-3809 GSQNVFFEDLGIDNL
+3809 
-3824 IFDEAHYLK
+3824 IF
-3833 KLPIFTKQGNVRGIQ
+3833 
-3848 RGKSQR
+3848 
-3854 ALDAYIKIKHHQSLN
+3854 
-3869 KKVMFAT
+3869 
-3876 GTPITNFVSDIY
+3876 
-3888 VMQKFLGRKAL
+3888 
-3899 EDSNISEFDDWSAMF
+3899 
-3914 AGSQTQFELKASGN
+3914 
-3928 YEATTRLRNFANLP
+3928 
-3942 ELKKMYYEFTDVVT
+3942 
-3956 KDDVKKQIM
+3956 
-3965 ESTGEQIEPTPVYE
+3965 
-3979 EVIIKQS
+3979 
-3986 EAQKAFYEEIKER
+3986 
-3999 AVNLK
+3999 
-4004 GKKIE
+4004 
-4009 KGGDNHLKIL
+4009 
-4019 SDANKA
+4019 
-4025 SLDMR
+4025 
-4030 LIYPHLERDAN
+4030 
-4041 GKVMQAAE
+4041 
-4049 KIVENYHLWDA
+4049 
-4060 DKGTQLVFLDKS
+4060 
-4072 TPKKSITSAKRAKLE
+4072 
-4087 NKLSAIKEKLEK
+4087 
-4099 YENDDIN
+4099 
-4106 LSEEALEKLEKEKV
+4106 
-4120 EIEEILE
+4120 
-4127 MAGEGFSVYEDLR
+4127 
-4140 KLLIEKGIKPE
+4140 
-4151 EIAFVQDYDKA
+4151 
-4162 GTGALSQA
+4162 ALSFR
-4170 ELSEKINNGKIRVLI
+4170 S
-4185 GSTAKMGA
+4185 
-4193 GANYQR
+4193 
-4199 KLSALHHLDLD
+4199 
-4210 WTPANMEQREGRIIR
+4210 II
-4225 QGNELFKKYGD
+4225 Y
-4236 EFKAKIYYYVTE
+4236 
-4248 QTSDTVMLQTL
+4248 
-4259 NQKRKIIKQITDI
+4259 
-4272 NEKARFLEDSSEDD
+4272 
-4286 FMARLQAATSPYAEE
+4286 RL
-4301 ELRFLGIDK
+4301 
-4310 EISLLNSEL
+4310 
-4319 ENSAYVI
+4319 
-4326 KSAEREILKQNEA
+4326 
-4339 VEGFEAIKSLL
+4339 
-4350 PSILK
+4350 
-4355 KAENNISFKTK
+4355 
-4366 EGKIIDFNAKPKKDE
+4366 
-4381 ASPHEKLNM
+4381 
-4390 SVKKSIESLF
+4390 
-4400 NSSEKL
+4400 
-4406 MQIGEYRGSKLFALK
+4406 
-4421 AGNAKC
+4421 C
-4427 VIKMGENLQN
+4427 
-4437 SLYFTELDYMD
+4437 
-4448 IKGAFSANLRFK
+4448 AFSLKFH
-4460 NAFEK
+4460 AFCM
-4465 ISKNSYFTD
+4465 S
-4474 LEQKIKDAKEAQKR
+4474 
-4488 ALKKLENEKARDLSE
+4488 LSSM
-4503 INKTLNDALVE
+4503 LVR
-4514 KAELAIF
+4514 LF
-4521 LGRAEQEHKSLVS
+4521 CR
-4534 AVHNVPDIKENEED
+4534 
-4548 KFTKLEEFIM
+4548 
-4558 AKYNKN
+4558 